1 MPTEPGPPE
10 RPDHADVNQPDEPR
24 PQPPAEGAADTPSG
38 FDRFVAGQD
47 ALANEIGDS
56 TLSAPARPSRR
67 AAWLAMGAVAL
78 ALGLLWLAPG
88 AGDKGT
94 PTAAT
99 TRAGDATTPSDPD
112 AATDALAVGKPAPLQ
127 FTMKDMNGVDVKLAS
142 FKGKVILLNFW
153 ATWCGPCRAE
163 IPSLVALQQTYGQ
176 DLVVLGVS
184 VDDPLEK
191 LKPYATEMQ
200 MNYPVLVGKDR
211 QDVQDAYGPLWGIP
225 VSVFVDRDGKIWK
238 RHSGIASKDQFEKE
252 IKALL

>member
-1 MPTEPGPPE
+1 MDPQQPHLPE
-10 RPDHADVNQPDEPR
+10 DDLKQETSPETSQAY
-24 PQPPAEGAADTPSG
+24 
-38 FDRFVAGQD
+38 DRFVDGQT
-47 ALANEIGDS
+47 ALDQELGATVD
-56 TLSAPARPSRR
+56 PPRPSRKS
-67 AAWLAMGAVAL
+67 AWLAMGAVGV

-88 AGDKGT
+88 VGNQQTTQQPEGTIVVDSEGGEDAG
-94 PTAAT
+94 
-99 TRAGDATTPSDPD
+99 
-112 AATDALAVGKPAPLQ
+112 ALAKGALAPLQ

-163 IPSLVALQQTYGQ
+163 IPSLVELQQAYGN

-184 VDDPLEK
+184 IDDPLNK
-191 LKPYATEMQ
+191 LKPYATEMH
-200 MNYPVLVGKDR
+200 MNYPVLMGKDR

-238 RHSGIASKDQFEKE
+238 RHSGIASKEQFERE

>member
-1 MPTEPGPPE
+1 MSGDQPKPPDAE
-10 RPDHADVNQPDEPR
+10 QRPAAPESDASQP
-24 PQPPAEGAADTPSG
+24 AY
-38 FDRFVAGQD
+38 DRFIGGQA
-47 ALANEIGDS
+47 ALDGELGPTNE
-56 TLSAPARPSRR
+56 PPRPSRR
-67 AAWLAMGAVAL
+67 SAWLAMGAVAV

-88 AGDKGT
+88 IGEQEAVQDPSLVSGDGA
-94 PTAAT
+94 P
-99 TRAGDATTPSDPD
+99 GDEAD
-112 AATDALAVGKPAPLQ
+112 AETDALAKGKPAPLQ
-127 FTMKDMNGVDVKLAS
+127 FTMKDMNGIDVKLAS

-163 IPSLVALQQTYGQ
+163 IPSLVALQQHYGD

-184 VDDPLEK
+184 IDDPMNK
-191 LKPYATEMQ
+191 LKPYATEMH

-238 RHSGIASKDQFEKE
+238 RHSGIASKDQFERE